1 MLKKLSRM
9 AFFVGLLA
17 VIVLSVIPK
26 EAVPSIG
33 LPDILAHMAAYAALA
48 LAGGIAVRRARSVFM
63 LAAGLLLLG
72 AGLELVQALVPSR
85 DASGYEFL
93 ANVTGIALGSA
104 AAISTSFVMNKRRR
118 ILG

>member
-1 MLKKLSRM
+1 MLKNLFRM

-26 EAVPSIG
+26 EAIPSLG

-48 LAGGIAVRRARSVFM
+48 LAGGIAFRRARSLFM

-72 AGLELVQALVPSR
+72 AGLELVQALVPGR

-93 ANVTGIALGSA
+93 ANMAGIALGSA
-104 AAISTSFVMNKRRR
+104 AAISVNTVLNRHPQ
-118 ILG
+118 ILS

>member
-26 EAVPSIG
+26 EAIPSLG

-48 LAGGIAVRRARSVFM
+48 LAGGIAFRRARSLFM
-63 LAAGLLLLG
+63 LAAGLLFLG
-72 AGLELVQALVPSR
+72 ASLELVQALIPGR

-93 ANVTGIALGSA
+93 ANMVGIALGSA
-104 AAISTSFVMNKRRR
+104 AAISANTVLNRHPQ
-118 ILG
+118 ILS

>member
-1 MLKKLSRM
+1 MLTILSRM

-17 VIVLSVIPK
+17 VIILSVIPK
-26 EAVPSIG
+26 EAVPSLG
-33 LPDILAHMAAYAALA
+33 LPDILKHMVAYAALA
-48 LAGGIAVRRARSVFM
+48 LTGGIAVRRARSVFM

-72 AGLELVQALVPSR
+72 AGLELVQGLLPGR

-93 ANVTGIALGSA
+93 ANMVGIALGST
-104 AAISTSFVMNKRRR
+104 AAISANTVLNRHPQ

>member
-1 MLKKLSRM
+1 M

-26 EAVPSIG
+26 EAIPSLG

-48 LAGGIAVRRARSVFM
+48 SAGGIAFRGARSLFM
-63 LAAGLLLLG
+63 LAAGLLFLG
-72 AGLELVQALVPSR
+72 ASLELVQGFLPSR

-93 ANVTGIALGSA
+93 ANMTGIALGSA

>member
-17 VIVLSVIPK
+17 VVVLSVIPK
-26 EAVPSIG
+26 EAIPSLG

-48 LAGGIAVRRARSVFM
+48 LAGGIAFRRARSLFM

-72 AGLELVQALVPSR
+72 ATLELVQGFLPSR

-93 ANVTGIALGSA
+93 ANMVGIALGSA
-104 AAISTSFVMNKRRR
+104 AAISANTVLNRHPQ

>member
-1 MLKKLSRM
+1 MLRKLSRM

-17 VIVLSVIPK
+17 VVVLSVIPK
-26 EAVPSIG
+26 EAIPSLG

-48 LAGGIAVRRARSVFM
+48 LAGGIAFRRARSLFM

-72 AGLELVQALVPSR
+72 ASLELVQALLPGR

-93 ANVTGIALGSA
+93 ANMVGIALGSA
-104 AAISTSFVMNKRRR
+104 AAISTSVVMNRCRRM
-118 ILG
+118 LG